1 MVLNRTVVISK
12 ATKRKLECCNKNKLK
27 ENIIIN
33 NKKTAMI
40 QKLIKTD
47 NSITTVI
54 IRIMVGLVFLS
65 EGIQKFIFPAIRGAG
80 RFEKIGLP
88 SPEFMG
94 SFVGTFEIVCG
105 ILIILGLLTRFA
117 SIPTLIIMLVAIATT
132 KVEILT
138 TDGFW
143 EMMHASR
150 TDWAM
155 LLGSLF
161 LIIKGGGKY
170 SIDWLIINSKL

>member
-1 MVLNRTVVISK
+1 MF
-12 ATKRKLECCNKNKLK
+12 
-27 ENIIIN
+27 
-33 NKKTAMI
+33 
-40 QKLIKTD
+40 QKLISTD
-47 NSITTVI
+47 NSRTTII
-54 IRIMVGLVFLS
+54 IRIMVGVVFLS

-88 SPEFMG
+88 SPEIMG
-94 SFVGTFEIVCG
+94 SFVGIFEIVCG
-105 ILIILGLLTRFA
+105 VLILLGLLTRFA

-138 TDGFW
+138 IDGFW

-161 LIIKGGGKY
+161 LIIKGGGRY
-170 SIDWLIINSKL
+170 SLDWHITNRKE